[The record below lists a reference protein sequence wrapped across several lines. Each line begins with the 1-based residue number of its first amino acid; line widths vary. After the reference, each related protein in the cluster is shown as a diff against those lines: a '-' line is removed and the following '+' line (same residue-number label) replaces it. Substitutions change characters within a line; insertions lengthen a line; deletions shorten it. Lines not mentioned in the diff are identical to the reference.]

1 MHDQYLNFGKVTHYW
16 HTNLHSNYLCGF
28 VVSFV
33 VTGDTTESFWA
44 VNLVVFKKKKEK
56 LLVLIFLTWFTDS
69 LAPNLSFEPNFVS
82 W

>member
-16 HTNLHSNYLCGF
+16 HTKLHSNYFCGF

-44 VNLVVFKKKKEK
+44 VN
-56 LLVLIFLTWFTDS
+56 
-69 LAPNLSFEPNFVS
+69 
-82 W
+82 

>member
-16 HTNLHSNYLCGF
+16 HTKLHSHYFCGF

-44 VNLVVFKKKKEK
+44 VNLVVFKKKKE
-56 LLVLIFLTWFTDS
+56 VLISLTWFTDS
-69 LAPNLSFEPNFVS
+69 
-82 W
+82 

>member
-16 HTNLHSNYLCGF
+16 HTKLHANYFCGF

-56 LLVLIFLTWFTDS
+56 LLVLISLTWFTDS
-69 LAPNLSFEPNFVS
+69 
-82 W
+82 

>member
-1 MHDQYLNFGKVTHYW
+1 MHDQYLSFGKVTHYW
-16 HTNLHSNYLCGF
+16 HTKLHSNYFCGF

-69 LAPNLSFEPNFVS
+69 LAPNLSFELNFVS

>member
-16 HTNLHSNYLCGF
+16 HTKLHSNYFCGF

-44 VNLVVFKKKKEK
+44 VNLVVFKKKKDK

>member
-1 MHDQYLNFGKVTHYW
+1 MHDQYLNFGKVSHYW
-16 HTNLHSNYLCGF
+16 HTKLHSNYFCG
-28 VVSFV
+28 FV

-69 LAPNLSFEPNFVS
+69 
-82 W
+82 

>member
-16 HTNLHSNYLCGF
+16 HTKLHSNYFCGFVVGF

-33 VTGDTTESFWA
+33 VTGDTTESIWA

-69 LAPNLSFEPNFVS
+69 
-82 W
+82 